1 MAMTEQINETNYQ
14 LLKTI
19 VNHATSCVAAKDLS
33 GRYLFVNGQYER
45 LFNTPGEAFVGH
57 TDADYFPAE
66 TADKFRE
73 ADLEVIHK
81 KKVLLIEEPV
91 PIDGELR
98 YFLSSKFPI
107 FDKDDQL
114 IATGV
119 IATDIT
125 DRKRMEMA
133 LKKLSETDPLTEIIN
148 RRKIFDIAE
157 KELIKSVRYNLPFS
171 LIMVDIDHFKKI
183 NDRMGH
189 LYGDQILRNVA
200 QICRSTI
207 RDVDDVGRIGG
218 DEFLITLPNTSVSGA
233 LQLAQKL
240 VSRIAQDE
248 LLNGDQDLPV
258 RTTVCSGVAELTECN
273 NNMAAIVNAADKAL
287 YKAKKYGRNRACLY

>member
-1 MAMTEQINETNYQ
+1 MTDQFSETNYQ

-19 VNHATSCVAAKDLS
+19 INHATSCVAAKDLN

-45 LFNTPGEAFVGH
+45 LFNTPEKDFIGRM
-57 TDADYFPAE
+57 DADNFPAK

-73 ADLEVIHK
+73 ADLEVINK
-81 KKVLLIEEPV
+81 KKVILIEEPV
-91 PIDGELR
+91 PIDGEIR

-107 FDKDDQL
+107 FDTNNQL

-125 DRKRMEMA
+125 ERKQMEME
-133 LKKLSETDPLTEIIN
+133 LKKLAETDPLTEIIN
-148 RRKIFDIAE
+148 RRKIFNIAE
-157 KELIKSVRYNLPFS
+157 KELIKSIRYNLPFS
-171 LIMVDIDHFKKI
+171 LIMLDIDHFKKT
-183 NDRMGH
+183 NDQMGH
-189 LYGDQILRNVA
+189 LYGDQVLKSVA
-200 QICRSTI
+200 EICRSTI

-218 DEFLITLPNTSVSGA
+218 DEFLITLPNTNASGA

-240 VSRIAQDE
+240 VSKIAQDE
-248 LLNGDQDLPV
+248 LLNSNQELPV
-258 RTTVCSGVAELTECN
+258 NTTVCSGVAELTQCN

-287 YKAKKYGRNRACLY
+287 YKAKKFGRNRACLY